1 MSYPTNIAQC
11 IQHLFPDSDSL
22 EDWSVSIHGDG
33 KITIDKWNDSIGT
46 QPTEDEL
53 NAVSAEAQKT
63 AKFRWIRK
71 KRTNLL
77 KDTDWMSGLDAPA
90 MNQEW
95 KDYRQALRDLPASNA
110 DPEKITFP
118 TKPKE

>member
-1 MSYPTNIAQC
+1 MSYPNNISEC
-11 IQHLFPDSDSL
+11 IQYLFPDSVA
-22 EDWSVSIHGDG
+22 EADWSVSKHID
-33 KITIDKWNDSIGT
+33 KITIDRWNDSIGE
-46 QPTEDEL
+46 QPTESEL
-53 NAVSAEAQKT
+53 NAVSEEAKKT

-77 KDTDWMSGLDAPA
+77 KETDWMSGQDAPA
-90 MNQEW
+90 MSQEW

-118 TKPKE
+118 TKPE

>member
-1 MSYPTNIAQC
+1 MSYPNNTADC
-11 IQHLFPDSDSL
+11 IQHLFPDSVSQI
-22 EDWSVSIHGDG
+22 DWSVSKHSDG
-33 KITIDKWNDSIGT
+33 KIEITMWNDSMGK

-53 NAVSAEAQKT
+53 NAVSEEAKKT

-77 KDTDWMSGLDAPA
+77 KETDWMSGSDVTMSDA
-90 MNQEW
+90 W
-95 KDYRQALRDLPASNA
+95 KKYRQDLRDLPESNS

-118 TKPKE
+118 TKPE

>member
-1 MSYPTNIAQC
+1 MSYPNNIVQC
-11 IQHLFPDSDSL
+11 IQQLFPDSVP
-22 EDWSVSIHGDG
+22 EKDWSVSLHGDG

-77 KDTDWMSGLDAPA
+77 KDTDWMSGSDVTMSDA
-90 MNQEW
+90 W
-95 KDYRQALRDLPASNA
+95 KKYRQDLRDLPASNA
-110 DPEKITFP
+110 DPDKIVFP
-118 TKPKE
+118 TEPS